1 MREYLK
7 HYKMRLTVLSP
18 IFIGSGNEILKKEY
32 LFLNGRRHIGVLD
45 TVSLYLEMK
54 KRGREKEFETFLLKS
69 NDDLSKWVLDNR
81 RIITLQEVEQYL
93 KYKLFISLDTPLEK
107 GIKPQILECM
117 KDPYGFAYIPGS
129 SIKGMLRTVLL
140 GADILKHSQRFDA
153 LKKRLQKRL
162 QNSLHFFGRRKDYL
176 KEEISKIEQLEFHT
190 LNRLNKDKDKDNA
203 VNDSLSGFI
212 VSDSSS
218 VGMEKIILCRKID
231 RNVDGDENKLPI
243 LRECVVPGTS
253 LDFTITIDESLCKI
267 TIDDV
272 LKAVDVF
279 SDNYYDRFVSAFQG
293 FDRYQSG
300 TVFLGGGTGFANKT
314 VIYNL
319 FHQKDAVLSTQ
330 TILKYTIGKKY
341 NEHKHQDDLKKY
353 KISPH
358 TLKCTHYEGR
368 TVQMGMC
375 RLDKRD

>member
-7 HYKMRLTVLSP
+7 HYKMKLTVLSP

-32 LFLNGRRHIGVLD
+32 LFLNGRQNIGILD

-69 NDDLSKWVLDNR
+69 KDDLSKWVLDNR
-81 RIITLQEVEQYL
+81 RIISLQEVEKHL
-93 KYKLFISLDTPLEK
+93 KYKLCISLDTPLER
-107 GIKPQILECM
+107 GTKPQILGCM

-140 GADILKHSQRFDA
+140 GADILSHSQRFDN
-153 LKKRLQKRL
+153 LKKRLKDA
-162 QNSLHFFGRRKDYL
+162 LHLSERRNDYL
-176 KEEISKIEQLEFHT
+176 KKEISEIEELEFHT
-190 LNRLNKDKDKDNA
+190 LNRPNTKKKDA

-218 VGMEKIILCRKID
+218 VGMEKIALCQKID
-231 RNVDGDENKLPI
+231 RTVDGNENKLPI
-243 LRECVVPGTS
+243 LRECIVPGTS

-267 TIDDV
+267 TIEDL
-272 LKAVDVF
+272 LKAVDIF
-279 SDNYYDRFVSAFQG
+279 SENYYDRFVSAFQG
-293 FDRYQSG
+293 FDRYKPG

-314 VIYNL
+314 VIYHL
-319 FHQKDAVLSTQ
+319 FNQKEAALSTQ
-330 TILKYTIGKKY
+330 NILKATLGKQY
-341 NEHKHQDDLKKY
+341 NVHKHQDDLRRY
-353 KISPH
+353 GISPH
-358 TLKCTHYEGR
+358 MLKCTHYKGR